1 MPQTGVIAIQGDFDK
16 HLEAIR
22 AAGGEGVEV
31 RSPEHLHSVDRVIIP
46 GGESTTV
53 GMLMERF
60 GLGDAIRARASAG
73 MPVWGTCMGMIV
85 MAAEV
90 EGRAQPTLNL
100 LDIAIRRNAFGAQV
114 HSFEDQVKIEGLEAP
129 VTGVFIRAPIVTRLG
144 EGVESLAKYDGNIV
158 AVRQGNLIGTS
169 FHPELTADR
178 RMHEWFLSLPS
189 DQKR

>member
-1 MPQTGVIAIQGDFDK
+1 VIAIQGDFDK